1 MANLPL
7 SQRGSII
14 FLRALLAVLFM
25 NLVLIASELFGM
37 TGTMLISVLF
47 LTGYFIP
54 LCARKF
60 MELRERRKLQ
70 KGRCGSSFCGNH
82 TLDPYNR
89 IYPWPKIPN
98 ITPILIIQADLE
110 WPLCSNYE

>member
-1 MANLPL
+1 MVDRVQELAILPL

-25 NLVLIASELFGM
+25 NLVLIASELFCM
-37 TGTMLISVLF
+37 TGMMLISVLF

-70 KGRCGSSFCGNH
+70 KQSGGDQLI
-82 TLDPYNR
+82 TETNR
-89 IYPWPKIPN
+89 N
-98 ITPILIIQADLE
+98 
-110 WPLCSNYE
+110 S

>member
-1 MANLPL
+1 MVDRGQELANLPL

-25 NLVLIASELFGM
+25 NLVLIASELFCM
-37 TGTMLISVLF
+37 TGTMLISAFF

-70 KGRCGSSFCGNH
+70 KQSGDDQPI
-82 TLDPYNR
+82 TDTNR
-89 IYPWPKIPN
+89 N
-98 ITPILIIQADLE
+98 
-110 WPLCSNYE
+110 S